1 MPERSTGNAEIHLQ
15 QTNCVWRWD
24 LCVKKER
31 LSSQGVLLRSEQI
44 AVNAEGEKLGTPVQ
58 GIKITL
64 LPPVAKLNKNKH

>member
-1 MPERSTGNAEIHLQ
+1 MPERVTRNAEIHLP
-15 QTNCVWRWD
+15 QTNSIWRWD
-24 LCVKKER
+24 LCYEKGR